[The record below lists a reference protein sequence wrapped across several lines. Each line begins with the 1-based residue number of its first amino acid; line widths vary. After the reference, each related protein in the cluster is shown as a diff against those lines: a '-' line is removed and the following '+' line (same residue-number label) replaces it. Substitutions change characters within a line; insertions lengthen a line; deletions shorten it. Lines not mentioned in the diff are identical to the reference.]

1 MYGDSLDNKL
11 LRFRTMTIC
20 RKYSLV
26 RMETPSSKTDGE
38 KENSFLKNGICIIPL
53 QYLEE
58 NPLADIV
65 VR

>member
-26 RMETPSSKTDGE
+26 RMETPSSHPKRMMRKKIDE
-38 KENSFLKNGICIIPL
+38 ILS
-53 QYLEE
+53 
-58 NPLADIV
+58 
-65 VR
+65 

>member
-38 KENSFLKNGICIIPL
+38 KEIDEILS
-53 QYLEE
+53 
-58 NPLADIV
+58 
-65 VR
+65 